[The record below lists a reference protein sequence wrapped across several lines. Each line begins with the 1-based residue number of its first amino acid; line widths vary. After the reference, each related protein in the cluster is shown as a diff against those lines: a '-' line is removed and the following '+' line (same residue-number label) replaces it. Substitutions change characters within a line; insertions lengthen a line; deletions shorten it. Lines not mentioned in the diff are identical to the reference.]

1 MWCIK
6 GIKEERERGKLFA
19 FIDSKASMSHCKE
32 GSSYDFLFCNISRN
46 LEFLYICMSP
56 KIWLQP
62 RIVAHIYN
70 CSTQEAEQEDL
81 EFHAFLIYI

>member
-6 GIKEERERGKLFA
+6 DVKEERERGKLLILTLRPA
-19 FIDSKASMSHCKE
+19 CLIVKRGAVMI
-32 GSSYDFLFCNISRN
+32 FCNISRN

-56 KIWLQP
+56 KIWLQS

-70 CSTQEAEQEDL
+70 CSTREAEQEDL
-81 EFHAFLIYI
+81 EFYAFLIYI